1 MGLDGRAT
9 GLIGGVDVSLTG
21 GSFAVSDNSGKPAAY
36 RSISSAGSARVAVLT
51 NGDTYAGFSLA
62 NTVGHQTT
70 VALLAGAANSN
81 ETLLAA
87 FTGSPGTNGLVSDVV
102 DFSGTD
108 TNLFALQMSYD
119 PAAAIA
125 QLGDEAKTLLQSFN
139 PVIQLWTNAVNGNSD
154 GGLASHFIPR
164 AFETNSDF
172 QLGNFGVDTIKHFV
186 WAVLDHHSL
195 FAAGGAVAP
204 PSLRCTGILPGTKG
218 VSLFLRGP
226 AAGEYFIEQ
235 SSDLSTTNWSVLG
248 RAVPDM
254 NGAATFFD
262 ASPASA
268 NQQRFLSRAPITACR
283 LSLVTSHWSL
293 STCAH

>member
-1 MGLDGRAT
+1 VGLDGRAT
-9 GLIGGVDVSLTG
+9 GFIGGVDVSLTG
-21 GSFAVSDNSGKPAAY
+21 GSFAVSDNSAKPAAY
-36 RSISSAGSARVAVLT
+36 RSISSAGSARAAVLT
-51 NGDTYAGFSLA
+51 NGDIYAGFSLT

-125 QLGDEAKTLLQSFN
+125 QLSDEAKTLLKWFN
-139 PVIQLWTNAVNGNSD
+139 PVIQVWTNAINGNSD
-154 GGLASHFIPR
+154 GGLASHFILG
-164 AFETNSDF
+164 AFDTKTHF
-172 QLGNFGVDTIKHFV
+172 QRGDFGVDTIKHVV

-195 FAAGGAVAP
+195 FAVGGAVAP

-218 VSLFLRGP
+218 VSVFLRGP
-226 AAGEYFIEQ
+226 AAGEYFIEK
-235 SSDLSTTNWSVLG
+235 SSDLSTTNWSVIG

-254 NGAATFFD
+254 NGAATFVD
-262 ASPASA
+262 TTLASA
-268 NQQRFLSRAPITACR
+268 NQQRFYRAR
-283 LSLVTSHWSL
+283 Q
-293 STCAH
+293 